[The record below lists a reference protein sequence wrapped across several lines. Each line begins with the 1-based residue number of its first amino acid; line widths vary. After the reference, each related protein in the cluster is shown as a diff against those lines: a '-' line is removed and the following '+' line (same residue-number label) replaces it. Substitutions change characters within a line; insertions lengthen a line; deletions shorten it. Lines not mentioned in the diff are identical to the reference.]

1 MTLQSDSREGGSGWR
16 DESTKEAADI
26 FGVVD
31 TEELKT
37 LSLESFLMFLK
48 DVFVHHMGFEN
59 MKFPHRQ

>member
-31 TEELKT
+31 TEELRT
-37 LSLESFLMFLK
+37 LSLKSFLML
-48 DVFVHHMGFEN
+48 DVLVHHMGF
-59 MKFPHRQ
+59 KKT